1 MTSSR
6 ASILSVELSLASTM
20 RVVYSDE
27 SGTGDI
33 KQQPI
38 AVVTAILLNID
49 DQWEPIER
57 ELSRIKIYCIPVG
70 LMHRERGDIRLSTL
84 FQNPELKGDHLF
96 KGLRGKIRDVAPE
109 QAVEALTQVLSVAVR
124 NKVQIFYGAID
135 RAGYAEWLFKHGQ
148 AGRSK
153 QMTDESNA
161 FLECLRRVDEF
172 LHTHMPKDKVLWIAD
187 KSGFEKS
194 VKSDLKLVQWL
205 QGMNSRG
212 LQAVISALLRQKGE
226 TDIKLPDSND
236 SEIRPLPVID
246 TIYFGNSHESLPL
259 QFADVCC
266 TTITQHLLGRQ
277 DAEPFY
283 NIIRRQVVTD
293 RNLVVYSNA
302 WKQTATHETL
312 KSIVEEAH
320 AQK

>member
-1 MTSSR
+1 
-6 ASILSVELSLASTM
+6 M

-27 SGTGDI
+27 SGTGNI

-49 DQWEPIER
+49 DQWESIER
-57 ELSRIKIYCIPVG
+57 ELSRIKIYHIPVG

-84 FQNPELKGDHLF
+84 FQNPELKGDRLF

-109 QAVEALTQVLSVAVR
+109 QAVEALTQILSVAVR

-135 RAGYAEWLFKHGQ
+135 RAGYADWLFKHGQ
-148 AGRSK
+148 AGRS
-153 QMTDESNA
+153 DESNA
-161 FLECLRRVDEF
+161 FLECLRRVHEF

-194 VKSDLKLVQWL
+194 VKSDFKFVQWL
-205 QGMNSRG
+205 QGMGSRG
-212 LQAVISALLRQKGE
+212 LQALISALLKQKGE
-226 TDIKLPDSND
+226 TDIKLPDFND

-266 TTITQHLLGRQ
+266 ATITQHLLGRQ

-293 RNLVVYSNA
+293 SNLAVYSNA

-312 KSIVEEAH
+312 KSIVEAIETGTRKAALLH
-320 AQK
+320 R